1 MKRRDFLKKTTAATL
16 AAGTAMKLGA
26 ISSLWASGSSAS
38 ADKPYNLVAVRNGEP
53 EKMFDEAIESF
64 GGMGKFVKR
73 GQTVVVKPNIGWD
86 VSPERAGNT
95 HPGLVGRII
104 EHCFQAGAKNVFV
117 FDNTC
122 DLWSACYTNSGIEA
136 AVRKAGGTIMPG
148 NVEKMYHEVQIPGA
162 VKLKTA
168 KVHELI
174 LNSDVFINVP
184 VLKHHSSAR
193 VTIAMKNLMGIV
205 WDRRFWHRND
215 LHQCIADFC
224 LYSKPTLNVVDAYR
238 VMTRNGPKGISN
250 ADVLLTRNLLVS
262 QDIVA
267 IDAAAA
273 RIFGAEPDEI
283 PHIVLGHEMGIGNM
297 DLQKLSIHRI
307 AL

>member
-1 MKRRDFLKKTTAATL
+1 MERRDFLKKTTAATL
-16 AAGTAMKLGA
+16 AAGTAFKLGA
-26 ISSLWASGSSAS
+26 LSSLWAAESFSPP
-38 ADKPYNLVAVRNGEP
+38 DKPYDLVAVRNGEP
-53 EKMFDEAIESF
+53 EMMFDKAIESL
-64 GGMGKFVKR
+64 GGIENFVKR
-73 GQTVVVKPNIGWD
+73 GQTVVIKPNIGWD

-104 EHCFQAGAKNVFV
+104 ERCYQAGAKNVFV
-117 FDNTC
+117 FDNSC
-122 DLWSACYTNSGIEA
+122 DLWSACYANSGIEA

-148 NVEKMYHEVQIPGA
+148 NIEKMYHEVQIPGA

-184 VLKHHSSAR
+184 ILKHHSSAR
-193 VTIAMKNLMGIV
+193 VTIAMKNLMGTV

-238 VMTRNGPKGISN
+238 VMTRNGPKGVSDT
-250 ADVLLTRNLLVS
+250 DVVLTQNLLIS

-267 IDAAAA
+267 IDAAAT
-273 RIFGAEPDEI
+273 RIFGAEPDDI
-283 PHIVLGHEMGIGNM
+283 PHIALGHEMGIGTMN
-297 DLQKLSIHRI
+297 LQKL
-307 AL
+307 